1 MSRPKKSNYF
11 FYDFVRLT
19 AMSGM
24 LLFRPKRLYADESAR
39 RRIRGGAIIIA
50 NHFGHFDPIFLMM
63 AIWYRRHHFV
73 CIKDFFDG
81 KFRNW
86 LFTQFHCIPIDREN
100 FSMASLRQITEELR
114 QGHLISMYPE
124 GKVNTSSQ
132 IAPFKSGVALIAYR
146 SGKPIIPV
154 YIPPRKHW
162 YDRLIVGI
170 GPAMYVAEALGAQ
183 PSLANIS
190 KVIADLEETEQNLAA
205 LVENTTKKGGRS

>member
-1 MSRPKKSNYF
+1 MSRPKKSNYLL
-11 FYDFVRLT
+11 YDFIRLT

-24 LLFRPKRLYADESAR
+24 LLFRPKRIYADDSAR
-39 RRIRGGAIIIA
+39 RRIRGGAIVIA
-50 NHFGHFDPIFLMM
+50 NHFGHFDPIFLML

-81 KFRNW
+81 RFRNW

-100 FSMASLRQITEELR
+100 FSMASLHQITDELK

-154 YIPPRKHW
+154 YISPRKHW
-162 YDRLIVGI
+162 YSRLVVGI
-170 GPAMYVAEALGAQ
+170 GSAVYAAEALGAQ
-183 PSLANIS
+183 PSLANIN
-190 KVIADLEETEQNLAA
+190 KVIANLEDAERSLAA
-205 LVENTTKKGGRS
+205 LVERAIKKGE